1 LILPSP
7 LQPPT
12 FSSFPQPWQAETLLT
27 NWLPSSTTATPR
39 LFELI
44 SIIISS
50 FFPTFSVEEEEEEEE
65 EVLLPLLD
73 AEKSLKSLVPAP
85 PPAVVHGKCVLY

>member
-39 LFELI
+39 LFELT

-50 FFPTFSVEEEEEEEE
+50 FFPTFSVEEEEEEG
-65 EVLLPLLD
+65 LLPLLLD
-73 AEKSLKSLVPAP
+73 AEKSLKSLVPAL
-85 PPAVVHGKCVLY
+85 PPAVVHGKCVLD

>member
-50 FFPTFSVEEEEEEEE
+50 FFPTFSVEEDEEE

>member
-1 LILPSP
+1 
-7 LQPPT
+7 
-12 FSSFPQPWQAETLLT
+12 
-27 NWLPSSTTATPR
+27 

-50 FFPTFSVEEEEEEEE
+50 LFPTFSVEEEEEEEE
-65 EVLLPLLD
+65 ELLPLLLD

-85 PPAVVHGKCVLY
+85 PPAVVHGKYVLD

>member
-27 NWLPSSTTATPR
+27 NWLLPSSTTATPR
-39 LFELI
+39 LLELI

-50 FFPTFSVEEEEEEEE
+50 FFPTFSVEEEEEEE
-65 EVLLPLLD
+65 VLLPLLLD

-85 PPAVVHGKCVLY
+85 PPAVVHGKYVLD